1 MRCVLGRRFRG
12 QSFDIQHHGMDLH
25 RVSGL
30 FRWCGS
36 LADTSDGLWN
46 TMSGPIGMYERQTQ
60 ALDVSSV
67 ESFVWC
73 CMLFV
78 IDVLGSRMNFR
89 AHAPADVFPL
99 SRRGVQKT
107 PGAMLSQT

>member
-1 MRCVLGRRFRG
+1 MFGRRFRW
-12 QSFDIQHHGMDLH
+12 QSFDIQHNGMDVH
-25 RVSGL
+25 RGSSLV
-30 FRWCGS
+30 RWCGS

-60 ALDVSSV
+60 ALDVWSV

-73 CMLFV
+73 CMPFV
-78 IDVLGSRMNFR
+78 IDVCGSRMNFR